1 MGTKIGIISW
11 SEVLHGLIVAVATS
25 VLTVLMQMLSAG
37 QIDWRQLAL
46 AGVGAMAAYVL
57 KALSSDESG
66 KIGGKI

>member
-1 MGTKIGIISW
+1 MSAFGKINL

-57 KALSSDESG
+57 KVLGSDESG